1 MRVFAFAFLLLSA
14 GLARA
19 DGPAIDGPA
28 EVKPGGFARL
38 TAGGGLPV
46 LWHVEPEPVQAD
58 DGRPGEVTFTGVPG
72 TEYKVTADVFDFKAG
87 AATRIRKTV
96 KFLPFAGLQM
106 RPAMA
111 LPPAAPPASPPGGV
125 PQAKAAPP
133 PADPTPA
140 VREGREAMTELAEK
154 LAPAKASAAAPFA
167 HRPASPTTPATTAPI
182 AATPR
187 PPVRGP
193 GSSGGT
199 PLTGS
204 TFISAR
210 VVASPGS
217 TDANCT
223 AGG

>member
-1 MRVFAFAFLLLSA
+1 MRVFVFAFLLLSA

-111 LPPAAPPASPPGGV
+111 LPPAAPPALTAGRRTASQGRPAARRPDAGRPGG
-125 PQAKAAPP
+125 PGG
-133 PADPTPA
+133 ADRA
-140 VREGREAMTELAEK
+140 GREAGPGEGERRG
-154 LAPAKASAAAPFA
+154 PF
-167 HRPASPTTPATTAPI
+167 
-182 AATPR
+182 R
-187 PPVRGP
+187 PPAGVPHHAGHDCPNCGYTSPAGQGTWLVRGYAADGEHVHQCP
-193 GSSGGT
+193 RCGQSWKHG
-199 PLTGS
+199 
-204 TFISAR
+204 R
-210 VVASPGS
+210 
-217 TDANCT
+217 
-223 AGG
+223 